1 MRNFTSLSNPVQI
14 PAPYDVKSG
23 GFVRVGGIFGFAQA
37 DAALGA
43 EVAVV
48 TGGAFVFPVAASAN
62 ISAGD
67 PIYADTENA
76 LTADAGA
83 DNMLVGHAL
92 YDATA
97 TADVAETHV
106 LLLGR

>member
-14 PAPYDVKSG
+14 PAPYDVKAG

-37 DAALGA
+37 DALLGA

-48 TGGAFVFPVAASAN
+48 TGGAFVFPVAAAAN
-62 ISAGD
+62 VDAGE
-67 PIYADTENA
+67 PIYADEANV

-83 DNMLVGHAL
+83 DNLLVGHAL

-97 TADVAETHV
+97 TAGTADIHV